1 MRTQEFTI
9 VPRNGGKA
17 GEGKK
22 KKRYRDMCYNFC
34 SYTTVSSV
42 IISSDCGAT
51 SFPMY
56 FIKIN

>member
-22 KKRYRDMCYNFC
+22 KKKIQRYEL
-34 SYTTVSSV
+34 
-42 IISSDCGAT
+42 
-51 SFPMY
+51 
-56 FIKIN
+56 